1 MSAPGRC
8 YYFVCQTTAGH
19 GLTRRAV
26 ACLRSLGALR
36 GFRMPLDALGL
47 DHAVVA
53 GLMRLWSR
61 IHWSSGDGMMPPQQL
76 LEVYRLAATWPVKGD
91 IVELGA
97 WVGLTTSYLATACR
111 VRGEGKVHAVDTF
124 EGTKEGDTT
133 YQSVAKFGGNTLNAF
148 RGQIA
153 RAGVEK
159 SVNTLIGDTNEVAR
173 AYSGDP
179 IRMLLID
186 ADHSY
191 EGVRGDFESWLP
203 HVAPGGVVVFHDY
216 EMPEVARF
224 VDDDVCGDIRV
235 EMTPGHVVANVMAVT
250 NVRQPSGPCRRPSRN
265 AVPADAMEAVP
276 G

>member
-1 MSAPGRC
+1 MSTLGRF
-8 YYFVCQTTAGH
+8 YYSVCRNTAGH
-19 GLTRRAV
+19 SLARSVVG
-26 ACLRSLGALR
+26 CLRSLGALR

-47 DHAVVA
+47 DHAAVG

-97 WVGLTTSYLATACR
+97 WVGLTTSYLATACG

-133 YQSVAKFGGNTLNAF
+133 YPSVAKFGGSTLDAF
-148 RGQIA
+148 RDQIA

-159 SVNTLIGDTNEVAR
+159 TVNTLIGDTKELAR

-179 IRMLLID
+179 IRMLFID

-191 EGVRGDFESWLP
+191 EGVRGDFESWLS
-203 HVAPGGVVVFHDY
+203 HVGPGGVVVFRDY

-235 EMTPGHVVANVMAVT
+235 EMTPGHVVANVVAVT
-250 NVRQPSGPCRRPSRN
+250 KIRQPSGRCRRPPHN